1 MSVSGNRLAVGIAV
15 GAMIFSTLAFTTTAS
30 GASGGNKSM
39 YVVETTPGASNE
51 KAAQGL
57 IAGGG
62 EIRARW
68 THALQGSAREKIW
81 PNRK

>member
-30 GASGGNKSM
+30 GAPGGDKSM
-39 YVVETTPGASNE
+39 YVVETAPGVSND
-51 KAAQGL
+51 KAAQAL

-68 THALQGSAREKIW
+68 THALQGSAREKI
-81 PNRK
+81 